1 MSKVTELNGGLWT
14 SGPMLRP
21 LCLHIKQTRQGRKQ
35 KEPRRPGQA
44 RKDDL
49 HFRSF
54 VQRVHFPEF
63 LRGSGGE
70 QAGSSCN
77 LLYKHLGAA
86 TQAGGLFLLRPRVPS
101 TLFAVSTEWQKS
113 RPSTFQTWEMES
125 WGKAEGGKAPLG
137 RGIPER
143 AGGADA
149 RAKNSPG
156 WGEDVVGWG
165 CGYPVVFFLPCAPP
179 RAFF

>member
-1 MSKVTELNGGLWT
+1 MEASGLLVLCSFHSVCIFNEARQEAERSQKAWAGKEGRPPFQKFCPKGAFSRIPRGVGG
-14 SGPMLRP
+14 
-21 LCLHIKQTRQGRKQ
+21 
-35 KEPRRPGQA
+35 
-44 RKDDL
+44 
-49 HFRSF
+49 
-54 VQRVHFPEF
+54 
-63 LRGSGGE
+63 
-70 QAGSSCN
+70 QAGSSRN
-77 LLYKHLGAA
+77 LLLAVA
-86 TQAGGLFLLRPRVPS
+86 TQAGGPFLFVPCVPS
-101 TLFAVSTEWQKS
+101 TLVTASTEWQKS
-113 RPSTFQTWEMES
+113 RPSKLQTWEMES

-149 RAKNSPG
+149 KAKNSPG